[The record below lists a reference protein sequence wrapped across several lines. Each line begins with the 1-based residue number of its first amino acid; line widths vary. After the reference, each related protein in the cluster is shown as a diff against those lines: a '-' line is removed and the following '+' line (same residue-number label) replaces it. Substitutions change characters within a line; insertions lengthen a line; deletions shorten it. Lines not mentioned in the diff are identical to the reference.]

1 MEILAISIVT
11 FIICLLTFFS
21 GFGLGTLLTPFM
33 MLFFPVDIAIGLTA
47 VVHLFNNLFKW
58 ALVGKKT
65 SINIILSFGVPAI
78 IAAMIGSWLL
88 LQWSDLPV
96 LYTYQLFGK
105 SFEITPIKLIIGLLL
120 LFFASLD
127 IIPKFQSLAFPKKWM
142 PFGGILSGFFGGLSG
157 NQGAFRSAFLI
168 KSGLNKEM
176 FVGTTVVISTLVDF
190 TRLGIYSQQI
200 QKIDW
205 QAYQL
210 LLLTATISGILGS
223 WLGNYWLKKVTLSTL
238 QYGIAWM
245 LMLLSF
251 LLAFGIL

>member
-1 MEILAISIVT
+1 MEVLVISIVT

-58 ALVGKKT
+58 ALVGKKA
-65 SINIILSFGVPAI
+65 SINIILNFGVPAI

-88 LQWSDLPV
+88 LQWSDLPI
-96 LYTYQLFGK
+96 LHTYEMFGK

-120 LFFASLD
+120 LIFASLD

-142 PFGGILSGFFGGLSG
+142 PIGGILSGFFGGLSG

-168 KSGLNKEM
+168 KSGLSKEL

-205 QAYQL
+205 QAYQI
-210 LLLTATISGILGS
+210 LLLTAIISGILGS

-238 QYGIAWM
+238 KHGIAWM

-251 LLAFGIL
+251 LLALGIL

>member
-1 MEILAISIVT
+1 MEILTISIVT

-58 ALVGKKT
+58 ALVGKKA
-65 SINIILSFGVPAI
+65 SINIIINFGIPAI
-78 IAAMIGSWLL
+78 IAAIVGSWLL
-88 LQWSDLPV
+88 LRWSDLPI
-96 LYTYQLFGK
+96 LHTYKMFGK
-105 SFEITPIKLIIGLLL
+105 SFDIHPIKLVIGLLL
-120 LFFASLD
+120 LVFASLD
-127 IIPKFQSLAFPKKWM
+127 LIPKFQSLAFPKKWM
-142 PFGGILSGFFGGLSG
+142 PIGGMLSGFFGGLSG
-157 NQGAFRSAFLI
+157 NQGAFKSAYLI

-205 QAYQL
+205 QAYQI

-223 WLGNYWLKKVTLSTL
+223 WLGNIWLKKITLNTL
-238 QYGIAWM
+238 QFGIAWM
-245 LMLLSF
+245 LMVLSF
-251 LLAFGIL
+251 LLALGIL